1 MGIAGIRIN
10 WDFDS
15 GTHSQ
20 LVESKTS
27 LNYIR
32 ICDQIRCGTGILQ
45 ESLKIP
51 FHTFI
56 VCENLLKALKKRKI
70 AYE

>member
-1 MGIAGIRIN
+1 MGIAEIRIN

-20 LVESKTS
+20 LVESKTT

-32 ICDQIRCGTGILQ
+32 ICNQI
-45 ESLKIP
+45 
-51 FHTFI
+51 
-56 VCENLLKALKKRKI
+56 
-70 AYE
+70 

>member
-1 MGIAGIRIN
+1 MGIA
-10 WDFDS
+10 
-15 GTHSQ
+15 HSQ
-20 LVESKTS
+20 LVESKTT

-32 ICDQIRCGTGILQ
+32 NQIRCGTGILQ